1 MNGKI
6 KWLALVLATFL
17 GVLPVA
23 AGIPDN
29 KVGGDHYE
37 VSLLGIGGQNRTWA
51 GFGGGA
57 LQANLPV
64 WKYLDIQSGLQ
75 GLSPGVMTGLLQ
87 LQPVLPLKTG
97 ELFADVTG
105 YYGGFYKYG
114 VNEWLLAGS
123 IGWRNAHFSV
133 QGGVCVRWIRDGGP
147 SDLVVEPVDPFYRV
161 TYRVKTDDAPWN
173 LTAGIANYSRYQVE
187 RAMQPI
193 FFLEG
198 SYRIGQ
204 QLSLIGE
211 VYIKPVGMFH
221 LVASWYEF
229 SAGIGIRY
237 RFAL

>member
-1 MNGKI
+1 MA
-6 KWLALVLATFL
+6 LAGLL
-17 GVLPVA
+17 GVLPAA
-23 AGIPDN
+23 AGVPDKKAN
-29 KVGGDHYE
+29 GDHYE
-37 VSLLGIGGQNRTWA
+37 VALLGIGGQNRTWG

-75 GLSPGVMTGLLQ
+75 GLSPGAMTGLLQ
-87 LQPVLPLKTG
+87 LQPILPLRKG

-105 YYGGFYKYG
+105 YYGGFYNYG
-114 VNEWLLAGS
+114 IHECLLAGS

-133 QGGVCVRWIRDGGP
+133 QAGLSVRWIMDRGKSSP
-147 SDLVVEPVDPFYRV
+147 VVEPVDPFYRIA
-161 TYRVKTDDAPWN
+161 YRVKKNDASWN
-173 LTAGIANYSRYQVE
+173 LTAGVANYSRYQVE

-211 VYIKPVGMFH
+211 VYVKPVGMFH
-221 LVASWYEF
+221 LVASWYGV